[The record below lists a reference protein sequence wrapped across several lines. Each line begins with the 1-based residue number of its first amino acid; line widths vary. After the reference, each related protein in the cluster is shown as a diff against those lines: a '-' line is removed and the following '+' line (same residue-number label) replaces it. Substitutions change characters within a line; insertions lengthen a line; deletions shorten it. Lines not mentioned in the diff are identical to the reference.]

1 MIALSVLS
9 LKKPLSE
16 VQSGDHYPARR
27 APAKLGED
35 VFALVCP
42 DRETPTLILDAGGG
56 HVAYANWNCLQL
68 LERQAPVGLSDE
80 RLIFHSADVNRRFYR
95 ALEHTAAGGSPERA
109 VVAGHCDRSLTW
121 FSVVIRNMHGFFRDA
136 LHRSLMGGDPLS
148 RFVLIEFRL
157 SRNSPDPTALL
168 ALAEACALSP
178 AETDV
183 VKLLACGWSLPQ
195 IASSRGVKLA
205 TIRQC
210 MKNLL
215 AKTNCHRQTELIHL
229 VMSLCPMVRER

>member
-1 MIALSVLS
+1 MIKVGPSQAS
-9 LKKPLSE
+9 LYQRL
-16 VQSGDHYPARR
+16 A
-27 APAKLGED
+27 
-35 VFALVCP
+35 
-42 DRETPTLILDAGGG
+42 G
-56 HVAYANWNCLQL
+56 HVVYANWNCLQL
-68 LERQAPVGLSDE
+68 LEKQAPVGLSDE
-80 RLIFHSADVNRRFYR
+80 RLIFRSADVNRRFYR
-95 ALEHTAAGGSPERA
+95 ALEQTAGGSTERT
-109 VVAGHCDRSLTW
+109 VVVGHCDRSLTW

-229 VMSLCPMVRER
+229 VMSLCPMVR